1 MATPEPESSA
11 SLSSSSGSSSTVAD
25 GASRG
30 PSPSEIGRAGA
41 SPRPKKV
48 PFSMVRTFVLADL
61 ITLGNA
67 FCGTGAVL
75 ASMSY
80 VEDRDRASIW
90 AALVLLPLAL
100 VCDALDGAV
109 ARWRRK
115 SSPLGADL
123 DSLADIVS
131 FGVAPAA
138 LGFALGLRG
147 GWDSVA
153 LCFFVACGISRLA
166 RYNVTAAALS
176 DESGKVRYYEGTPI
190 PTSLALV
197 FALGV
202 AFAKGRVDETLW
214 LGAVR
219 LGPFAFHP
227 FSLIYVVNGALMVS
241 TFRIPKP

>member
-1 MATPEPESSA
+1 MRHAEPSTF
-11 SLSSSSGSSSTVAD
+11 GDVSSTEK
-25 GASRG
+25 
-30 PSPSEIGRAGA
+30 PP
-41 SPRPKKV
+41 PRK
-48 PFSMVRTFVLADL
+48 PFSLIRTFVLADV
-61 ITLGNA
+61 ITIGNA
-67 FCGTGAVL
+67 ACGTGAVL

-80 VEDRDRASIW
+80 VATRDRAAIW
-90 AALVLLPLAL
+90 TALALLPLAL

-138 LGFALGLRG
+138 LGFAMGLRG
-147 GWDSVA
+147 GWDAVV
-153 LCFFVACGISRLA
+153 LCYFVACGIGRLA

-176 DESGKVRYYEGTPI
+176 DESGKVKYYEGTPI

-197 FALGV
+197 LVLGI
-202 AFAKGRVDETLW
+202 AFATGHVHEDVW
-214 LGAVR
+214 LGAFS
-219 LGPFAFHP
+219 LGPFVLHP
-227 FSLIYVVNGALMVS
+227 LSLIYALSGSLMIS

>member
-1 MATPEPESSA
+1 MTVPTSEAREPA
-11 SLSSSSGSSSTVAD
+11 APIV
-25 GASRG
+25 
-30 PSPSEIGRAGA
+30 
-41 SPRPKKV
+41 KKK

-67 FCGTGAVL
+67 FSGMGAVL

-80 VEDRDRASIW
+80 VATNDRSAVR
-90 AALVLLPLAL
+90 AALVLLPFAL

-115 SSPLGADL
+115 SSPIGADL

-147 GWDSVA
+147 GWDA
-153 LCFFVACGISRLA
+153 IGLCFFVACGISRLA
-166 RYNVTAAALS
+166 RYNVTSAALS

-197 FALGV
+197 FVLGI
-202 AFAKGRVDETLW
+202 AFAQGAVGESIW
-214 LGAVR
+214 LGGTL
-219 LGPFAFHP
+219 LGPWMAHP
-227 FSLIYVVNGALMVS
+227 LTLMYVVSGALMVS

>member
-1 MATPEPESSA
+1 MVPPDPETSA
-11 SLSSSSGSSSTVAD
+11 DLSAPDDSTA
-25 GASRG
+25 
-30 PSPSEIGRAGA
+30 SPSTPAA
-41 SPRPKKV
+41 AAKRPKKV
-48 PFSMVRTFVLADL
+48 PFSMVRTFALADL

-67 FCGTGAVL
+67 FCGMGAVL
-75 ASMSY
+75 ASMAY
-80 VEDRDRASIW
+80 VASHDRPAIW
-90 AALVLLPLAL
+90 AAFVLLPLAL

-147 GWDSVA
+147 GWDAVA

-166 RYNVTAAALS
+166 RYNVTATALS

-197 FALGV
+197 LALGI
-202 AFAKGRVDETLW
+202 AFGQGSVGDNLW
-214 LGAVR
+214 LGAMT
-219 LGPFAFHP
+219 LGPFGFHP
-227 FSLIYVVNGALMVS
+227 LSLMYVVSGALMVS